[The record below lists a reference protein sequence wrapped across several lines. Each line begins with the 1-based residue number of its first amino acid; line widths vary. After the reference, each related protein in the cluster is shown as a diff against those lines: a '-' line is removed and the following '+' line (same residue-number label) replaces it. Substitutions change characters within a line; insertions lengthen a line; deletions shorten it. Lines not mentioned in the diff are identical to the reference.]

1 MSLPRRFLRN
11 GVKSAIEMIFRFSVF
26 FFLFIILSH
35 CTTAQKED
43 TTSVP
48 DVPDVKTQS
57 LPEDIKLLK
66 EIAQKD
72 PDQSMRAKAYLK
84 LAKLYSSHKNPNLN
98 YQQALKALEMYLS
111 FDPADGGTDEI
122 EDLLAIL
129 RAMEKINE
137 ENKKSRQKVNQLVRD
152 NKELKESLE
161 QLKNLDIKMEEKR
174 KQIR

>member
-35 CTTAQKED
+35 CTTAQKEH

-48 DVPDVKTQS
+48 ELKTES